1 MYILFF
7 LLNFLGLYSMN
18 YVVSTNK
25 RDYITLKYDY
35 ITLKNKYNNLQSDFL
50 DYKVTLETGD
60 KSYKN
65 RLVNLRLEYAQLKV
79 NYKQLLNENLSLREE
94 NLDLKEDL
102 KNLNDNNSP
111 VLV

>member
-7 LLNFLGLYSMN
+7 LLNILGLYSMS
-18 YVVSTNK
+18 YVVSIYKDN
-25 RDYITLKYDY
+25 Y

-50 DYKVTLETGD
+50 EYKVNLETSD

-65 RLVNLRLEYAQLKV
+65 RLVNLRVEYAQLKV
-79 NYKQLLNENLSLREE
+79 NYKELLNENLSLKEE
-94 NLDLKEDL
+94 NLDLKEDF
-102 KNLNDNNSP
+102 KNLNNNDSP

>member
-18 YVVSTNK
+18 YVVS
-25 RDYITLKYDY
+25 YDKHNY

-50 DYKVTLETGD
+50 DYKFTLQTSD

-65 RLVNLRLEYAQLKV
+65 RLVNLRLEYAKLKV

-102 KNLNDNNSP
+102 KNFNDNNSP